1 MAVTVFFAS
10 LVHALPVVAADRVIA
25 DSAQGGI
32 RIQVVEKQP
41 PGEPQHGVSLQATHE
56 LSVKASA
63 NGVQITKLQITPGS
77 NVDSTSG
84 GNPVSGYLYLDAMPE
99 KTLRALVLAADSAQ
113 PFNWSYRIEYQVNG
127 QSQSAQRSVESSRPR
142 VKSSGAAMP
151 PMDLSALLA
160 DPSATGPSAGE
171 ATKMSSPAGNLA
183 VLLAD
188 PVAPSHRASA
198 TAGEAAT
205 ESAID
210 ESLRNALTLRDQE
223 RDRKAYVARAESLR
237 GGLLEEQ
244 KLLREMVATAS
255 REHVQI
261 DERRAEAERRRRA
274 EARSSQDN
282 KLMLALGLGMGGAA
296 LANKAGFA
304 NAGEI
309 GARLGTNI
317 AQGNAAGG
325 ISEYSS
331 AMNSG
336 MSQRLATLEAKNR
349 QAMAAQPQQLTDG
362 QQMYRDSV
370 RRSEVGRQQL
380 IAQGK
385 LPNTPPPPTVTAALA
400 PPRQSSMPLSGS
412 GSGSTGGTPEV
423 TQKATIPAAI
433 GTPPSMQRVEYRPDC
448 QVTAKLTNFE
458 GEVKMRNNQVHVI
471 NYYYPECLAAKKVFI
486 EAYSCNKVEMM
497 APAQSQCSSACGDPN
512 CRNTRYEK
520 LIMNWG
526 KERGVDMN
534 DINEFVRSNTR

>member
-1 MAVTVFFAS
+1 MGIDLRSIGQLAYRATITAFFAS
-10 LVHALPVVAADRVIA
+10 LVHASPAAAADRVIDDTA
-25 DSAQGGI
+25 RGGI
-32 RIQVVEKQP
+32 RILVIEKQP
-41 PGEPQHGVSLQATHE
+41 PAEPQHGVSLQATHE

-244 KLLREMVATAS
+244 KLLKEMVASTS

-282 KLMLALGLGMGGAA
+282 KLILGVLSGMGGAI

-336 MSQRLATLEAKNR
+336 MSQRLATLEAQNR

-362 QQMYRDSV
+362 QQISLNAANSSGRPSGGSNNASTTSSANTTGTQQRLYSGPDSCNSFAGHWARYAGAWHKKLDLDAGCGGGQYRVQTLRDWNGPASGYGWHC
-370 RRSEVGRQQL
+370 SRQQEIDGGQSARVTRWGVNGNTVSVWL
-380 IAQGK
+380 SSGEK
-385 LPNTPPPPTVTAALA
+385 LNLQLHHRDGRPWLDDMIKQ
-400 PPRQSSMPLSGS
+400 PPR
-412 GSGSTGGTPEV
+412 
-423 TQKATIPAAI
+423 
-433 GTPPSMQRVEYRPDC
+433 
-448 QVTAKLTNFE
+448 
-458 GEVKMRNNQVHVI
+458 
-471 NYYYPECLAAKKVFI
+471 
-486 EAYSCNKVEMM
+486 
-497 APAQSQCSSACGDPN
+497 
-512 CRNTRYEK
+512 
-520 LIMNWG
+520 
-526 KERGVDMN
+526 
-534 DINEFVRSNTR
+534 